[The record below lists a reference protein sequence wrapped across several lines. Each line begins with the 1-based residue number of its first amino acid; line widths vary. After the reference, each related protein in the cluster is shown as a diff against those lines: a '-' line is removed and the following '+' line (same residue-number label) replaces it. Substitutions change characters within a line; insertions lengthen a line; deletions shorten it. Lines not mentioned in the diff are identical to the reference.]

1 VMGHAKMPTEFGQGA
16 HYVTLSGGW
25 AYSISSRSK
34 NPAAAFKVLQMA
46 NTRDVLAQ
54 YDYNVANIGVR
65 KDEVQ
70 VPIYKKMP
78 LSDFATSLLSF
89 TQFRP
94 GFPAY
99 PKISNQIDLAMEN
112 VMSGMSVSNAASA
125 FQSAVTGIV
134 GPANV
139 ETR

>member
-1 VMGHAKMPTEFGQGA
+1 MTDLRELEKIT
-16 HYVTLSGGW
+16 
-25 AYSISSRSK
+25 SRTD
-34 NPAAAFKVLQMA
+34 
-46 NTRDVLAQ
+46 TRDVLAQ

-70 VPIYKKMP
+70 VPIYSKLP
-78 LSDFATSLLSF
+78 LSDFTTGLLSF

-112 VMSGMSVSNAASA
+112 VMSGMSVSDAASA
-125 FQSAVTGIV
+125 YQQAVTGIA
-134 GPANV
+134 GSANV
-139 ETR
+139 EMR

>member
-1 VMGHAKMPTEFGQGA
+1 M
-16 HYVTLSGGW
+16 
-25 AYSISSRSK
+25 
-34 NPAAAFKVLQMA
+34 
-46 NTRDVLAQ
+46 
-54 YDYNVANIGVR
+54 R

-70 VPIYKKMP
+70 VAAYRNIP
-78 LSDFATSLLSF
+78 LNDFFTSMLTF

-112 VMSGMSVSNAASA
+112 VMSGMSVSDAAAA
-125 FQSAVTGIV
+125 FQSAVTGIA
-134 GPANV
+134 GSANV

>member
-1 VMGHAKMPTEFGQGA
+1 MGHAKMPTEFGQA
-16 HYVTLSGGW
+16 PHYVTLSGGW
-25 AYSISSRSK
+25 AYSISSRSAH
-34 NPAAAFKVLQMA
+34 PDAAFQVLKMG
-46 NTRDVLAQ
+46 NTRDELAQ
-54 YDYNVANIGVR
+54 YDVNVGNIGVR

-70 VPIYKKMP
+70 VPAYRNVP
-78 LSDFATSLLSF
+78 LNDFFTSLLSF

-112 VMSGMSVSNAASA
+112 VMTAMSVADAAA
-125 FQSAVTGIV
+125 AYQQAVTGIA

>member
-1 VMGHAKMPTEFGQGA
+1 MGHAKMPTEFGQA
-16 HYVTLSGGW
+16 PHYVTLSGGW

-34 NPAAAFKVLQMA
+34 NPDAAFEVLKLA
-46 NTRDVLAQ
+46 NSRDNLAQ
-54 YDYNVANIGVR
+54 YDVNVGNIGVR

-70 VPIYKKMP
+70 VPVYSKLP
-78 LSDFATSLLSF
+78 LSDFTTGLLSF

-112 VMSGMSVSNAASA
+112 VMSGMSVADAASA
-125 FQSAVTGIV
+125 FQQAVIGIA
-134 GPANV
+134 GAANV